1 MKRITPLLVFLLATA
16 MFLITTVQ
24 VKAQDEESG
33 SPISIS
39 ADIMSRYVWRGTD
52 YGGSPSI
59 QPSIEFVTGG
69 FTLGFWGA
77 YTTNLP
83 GVQELDLYASYT
95 FSDMVTIGFTD
106 YFFPDEIFGYDYF
119 ETRRDSSGH
128 VLEGFASFNGLENL
142 PLTFLVGYNFYN
154 DSFNSIYFEVGYG
167 FSIFD
172 VFLGMGNG
180 IYTTDINFNVVNI
193 GVTAS
198 KTIQLTEK
206 FGLPI
211 STSFIL
217 NPEAKAVHLVFGI
230 TL

>member
-1 MKRITPLLVFLLATA
+1 MKRITFLLA
-16 MFLITTVQ
+16 FLYAITIFLTTTLQ
-24 VKAQDEESG
+24 VKAQDSASS
-33 SPISIS
+33 SPISTG

-59 QPSIEFVTGG
+59 QPSIEFSTGG
-69 FTLGFWGA
+69 FALGCWGA

-83 GVQELDLYASYT
+83 GVQEMDLYVSYT
-95 FSDMVTIGFTD
+95 FSDMVTVGLID

-128 VLEGFASFNGLENL
+128 VLEGYASFDGLENL
-142 PLTFLVGYNFYN
+142 QLTFLIGYNFYN
-154 DSFNSIYFEVGYG
+154 DSHHSIYFELGYS

-172 VFLGMGNG
+172 VFLGAGNG
-180 IYTTDINFNVVNI
+180 IYTTDNNFNVVNM

-198 KTIQLTEK
+198 KEIKITEK
-206 FGLPI
+206 FGLPV

-217 NPEAKAVHLVFGI
+217 NPQAKAVHLVFGI
-230 TL
+230 SL